1 MFRIVVAAAVVAAGA
16 APAAEPSKA
25 EVKKL
30 AIAMGDAMKTNDV
43 GTILDHTYPAL
54 VEQMGGRK
62 KALKTLKSM
71 LKVMKARGIEFK
83 KYELGDPEEFVTEGD
98 NTFIV
103 VSSVLEMAS
112 PMGTIRGRSFLLGIS
127 GDGGKTWKFAD
138 GAGVNRNGEA
148 DKVLPKLPAKLKL
161 PPDSKPELV
170 KE

>member
-1 MFRIVVAAAVVAAGA
+1 MFRIVLAAAAVAGA
-16 APAAEPSKA
+16 ASAAEPSKA

-30 AIAMGDAMKTNDV
+30 ANAMGKAMIANDI
-43 GTILDHTYPAL
+43 GAILDHTLPAAI
-54 VEQMGGRK
+54 EEMGGRK
-62 KALKTLKSM
+62 KALETLEST

-83 KYELGDPEEFVTEGD
+83 KYELGDPEDFVTEGD

-103 VSSVLEMAS
+103 VPSVLEMAS

-170 KE
+170 KD